1 MLQLGV
7 CLFTFVVVVF
17 RDVGKMDQ
25 ELFDVI
31 LSTLTEKGHIHAWKS
46 ELMYQ
51 AVRPMYESGVLPRIK
66 VGNGEKGDPEKLL
79 KLRLLMDLLN
89 KLGLNYT
96 RKMLLTEVDEANEV
110 DLDSGLDRIVKEKA
124 EDQEPY
130 LQTLW
135 RLSGKTKEADQ
146 STTDQSIL
154 PENNRTTNDPETTQ
168 DLFETAIDMKI
179 DEMTLEDSQ
188 NQSLGLE

>member
-1 MLQLGV
+1 
-7 CLFTFVVVVF
+7 
-17 RDVGKMDQ
+17 MDQ

-96 RKMLLTEVDEANEV
+96 RKMLLTEVDEANQA

-135 RLSGKTKEADQ
+135 RLSGETKEADQ